1 MTDISGV
8 QHGTSA
14 SAVGAMAWWWA
25 VVPVLAVLSACMP
38 LFFNDPSAVWLS
50 IAGVGLISAGSV
62 WVFLARVHALQSA
75 AHLHGIHHDH
85 ANDTDALLVLLQE
98 VLPAWQHH
106 VTAVRAQTEDAVL
119 QLSKSFAMVLEQFD
133 LAGIASMPGAGAGQ
147 NNNIG
152 LLTLCERELQPVV
165 GSLHSVV
172 EGKDAMLTNIRHLA
186 SETGQLRAMA
196 IEVGSIAAQT
206 NLLAIN
212 AAIEAARAG
221 ESGRGFAVVAAE
233 VRKLSQRS
241 AEIGRSIGERVD
253 RITTTMDKTMA
264 EAEVSNSQDSMAVSV
279 SSTIVDDV
287 LKHVRRLGHASDTM
301 HTHGLRVRQEVE
313 KLLMAMQF
321 QDRVS
326 QILSGVGADMARLQ
340 HTLETIPVNTLP
352 TPDDWLSSLGKTYT
366 MEDQHH
372 KPLRRQAPPA

>member
-1 MTDISGV
+1 
-8 QHGTSA
+8 
-14 SAVGAMAWWWA
+14 MAA
-25 VVPVLAVLSACMP
+25 P
-38 LFFNDPSAVWLS
+38 LDTHS
-50 IAGVGLISAGSV
+50 
-62 WVFLARVHALQSA
+62 RHY
-75 AHLHGIHHDH
+75 
-85 ANDTDALLVLLQE
+85 TDAPDALVVLLLE
-98 VLPAWQHH
+98 ILPAWQHH
-106 VTAVRAQTEDAVL
+106 VAAVKTQTEDAVL
-119 QLSKSFAMVLEQFD
+119 QLTRSFSMVLEQFD
-133 LAGIASMPGAGAGQ
+133 RAGIASTPQGGAGKS
-147 NNNIG
+147 NNIG

-172 EGKDAMLTNIRHLA
+172 EGKDAMLANVRRLA
-186 SETGQLRAMA
+186 SETGQLRTMA

-253 RITTTMDKTMA
+253 RISTAMDKTMA

-279 SSTIVDDV
+279 SSKIVDDV
-287 LKHVRRLGHASDTM
+287 LKHVRSLGVASETM
-301 HTHGLRVRQEVE
+301 HTHGFRVRQEVE

-321 QDRVS
+321 QDRIS
-326 QILSGVGADMARLQ
+326 QILSGVGDDMARLH
-340 HTLETIPVNTLP
+340 HTVETVPVNALP

-366 MEDQHH
+366 MQDQHH
-372 KPLRRQAPPA
+372 SRPRR

>member
-1 MTDISGV
+1 MTDISGG
-8 QHGTSA
+8 QRDTSA
-14 SAVGAMAWWWA
+14 TLRSTPLAWA
-25 VVPVLAVLSACMP
+25 LVPVLAVCSACIP
-38 LFFNDPSAVWLS
+38 LVFNGELAVWVS
-50 IAGVGLISAGSV
+50 IVSVGLISSWTV
-62 WVFLARVHALQSA
+62 WALLARVDA
-75 AHLHGIHHDH
+75 AQMVAPLDTHSRHY
-85 ANDTDALLVLLQE
+85 TDAPDALVVLLLE
-98 VLPAWQHH
+98 ILPAWQHH
-106 VTAVRAQTEDAVL
+106 VAAVKTQTEDAVL
-119 QLSKSFAMVLEQFD
+119 QLTRSFSMVLEQFD
-133 LAGIASMPGAGAGQ
+133 RAGIASTPQGGAGKS
-147 NNNIG
+147 NNIG

-172 EGKDAMLTNIRHLA
+172 EGKDAMLANVRRLA
-186 SETGQLRAMA
+186 SETGQLRTMA

-253 RITTTMDKTMA
+253 RISTAMDKTMA

-279 SSTIVDDV
+279 SSKIVDDV
-287 LKHVRRLGHASDTM
+287 LKHVRSLGVASETM
-301 HTHGLRVRQEVE
+301 HTHGFRVRQEVE

-321 QDRVS
+321 QDRIS
-326 QILSGVGADMARLQ
+326 QILSGVGDDMARLH
-340 HTLETIPVNTLP
+340 HTVETVPVNALP

-366 MEDQHH
+366 MQDQHH
-372 KPLRRQAPPA
+372 SRPRR